1 MKRRPRHFWVI
12 LVLLAG
18 ASLAIFAVFRVS
30 HARTNINPRTYDAL
44 LLRTP
49 LAVERAEAES
59 LLGPPTEVTLGDGS
73 ETGKHENAIAS
84 ELKSSGMGRAF
95 TSQYEVSGG
104 DTIVTWRV
112 QYRDKW
118 TVNHL
123 DVEAVYDRNGKPLGI
138 SAGEW
143 PEPPGLVERLL
154 TTLSSWLR

>member
-1 MKRRPRHFWVI
+1 VI
-12 LVLLAG
+12 LVLVAG
-18 ASLAIFAVFRVS
+18 ASLAVFFVFRVP

-59 LLGPPTEVTLGDGS
+59 LLGPPTGVSLGGGS

-84 ELKSSGMGRAF
+84 ELKSSGRGRAF
-95 TSQYEVSGG
+95 TSQYEISSG
-104 DTIVTWRV
+104 DTIVTWQVR
-112 QYRDKW
+112 YRDNW
-118 TVNHL
+118 SVNHL
-123 DVEAVYDRNGKPLGI
+123 DVEAVYDSHGKPLGI

-154 TTLSSWLR
+154 TTLSSWPR